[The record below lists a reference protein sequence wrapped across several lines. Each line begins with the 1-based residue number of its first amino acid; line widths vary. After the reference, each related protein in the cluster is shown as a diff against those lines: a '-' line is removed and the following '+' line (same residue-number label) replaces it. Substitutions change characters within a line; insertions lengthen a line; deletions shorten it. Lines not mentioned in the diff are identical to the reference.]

1 MAPDRNGLRIG
12 EIAQRSGTRIDT
24 VRYYERLGLMGTPA
38 RTAGGYRVYSTVD
51 LGRLQF
57 IRRAKQLG
65 FSLTEIR
72 GLLGIAEDGHCQPLR
87 RQVAELLRAKI
98 EECDAKLA
106 ELQTFKQSLEER
118 HRLTLERK
126 DEPACGCATFPDTCG
141 CLPIP
146 VDELIG
152 RPGNAASAWSGPN
165 RTNAALTS
173 THRR

>member
-1 MAPDRNGLRIG
+1 MTGERNRLRIG

-38 RTAGGYRVYSTVD
+38 RTAGGYRAYSTVD

-57 IRRAKQLG
+57 IRRAKHLG

-72 GLLGIAEDGHCQPLR
+72 SLLGIAEEGHCQPLR

-106 ELQTFKQSLEER
+106 ELHSFKASLEER
-118 HRLTLERK
+118 YQLALERK

-146 VDELIG
+146 IEHLIG
-152 RPGNAASAWSGPN
+152 RSGNAAPAGSGPH
-165 RTNAALTS
+165 RTRPA
-173 THRR
+173 